1 MAWHDSERRR
11 GKAMRHVRRWKCA
24 LLFLV
29 PALLSLAL
37 VQAKA
42 QTPQEA
48 GKVKVDRLVM
58 GLITPYLDYMRP
70 WINGTAD
77 HNIQHDPT
85 FEWLV
90 EIHPETGQYV
100 PWLADSWA
108 PAPDGRSWNV
118 KLHKGVQFH
127 HGYGEFT
134 AKDVVHNHALWCD
147 LTYPGRKDPP
157 YSGYRNGICAVER
170 IEVVNNHE
178 IIMHCKVVCL
188 DMPFYY
194 SSAANVMLFSKAQ
207 WDKEGE
213 MGYETKPA
221 GTGPYI
227 FKERQPDRYVLYERA
242 PTPHWK
248 WGVVD
253 WKELQMTWTIE
264 EPTRLAQLSAGESHL
279 TEVNKDLVDT
289 LVTKGYKLIRSR
301 QVAQQIQ
308 LFLGGMYF
316 GTEDKATKRYTE
328 DGGTTGKLDLKV
340 PWTDIKVRQA
350 MNKAINR
357 EELLKVLYKG
367 RATYTYVTG
376 YYPDLPGW
384 DPTWEKRFPE
394 MYGYDPQAAKRLL
407 AEAGYPKG
415 FKAKAWL
422 FPFAGAPELIPLMES
437 IQVQFRDVGIELELE
452 EADVVAVVRPR
463 TRDRKAGGY
472 MFVGPPSK
480 KAVEAQIALFNAGKA
495 TPHMFETDE
504 IYKMWE
510 DLLQMSDLKERDA
523 QLRKIG
529 NYKFEQFEIIPLFDV
544 YIEVVVDPKIIND
557 WPFSGWDGGDM
568 GHTFL
573 ISACKQEKP
582 CK

>member
-1 MAWHDSERRR
+1 MVRMWFWKFTMVLLVVSALLLLMLAGAEAQSQPAA
-11 GKAMRHVRRWKCA
+11 GKA
-24 LLFLV
+24 
-29 PALLSLAL
+29 
-37 VQAKA
+37 
-42 QTPQEA
+42 
-48 GKVKVDRLVM
+48 KVDRLVM
-58 GLITPYLDYMRP
+58 GLIEKYRDYWRP
-70 WINGTAD
+70 WIIGTPD
-77 HNIQHDPT
+77 HMIQHDPA
-85 FEWLV
+85 FEWLFEV
-90 EIHPETGQYV
+90 DPETGVYK
-100 PWLADSWA
+100 PWLAASWEMA
-108 PAPDGRSWNV
+108 KDGRSWRL
-118 KLHKGVQFH
+118 KLQKGVQFH

-147 LTYPGRKDPP
+147 DNYPGRKDTP
-157 YSGYRNGICAVER
+157 SVGYRNGICLVER
-170 IEVVNNHE
+170 IEVVNDHE
-178 IIMHCKVVCL
+178 IVMHCKTVCADL
-188 DMPFYY
+188 DFYY
-194 SSAANVMLFSKAQ
+194 SSASTVVMFSKAQ

-227 FKERQPDRYVLYERA
+227 FKERQPDRYVLFERA

-253 WKELQMTWTIE
+253 WKELQMTWVIE
-264 EPTRLAQLSAGESHL
+264 EPTRLAQLSAGETHL

-289 LVTKGYKLIRSR
+289 LETKGYKLIRSR

-308 LFLGGMYF
+308 VFLGGMYF

-328 DGGTTGKLDLKV
+328 DGGTTGKLDMKV

-394 MYGYDPQAAKRLL
+394 MYGYDPKAAKRLL

-437 IQVQFRDVGIELELE
+437 IQVQFREVGIELELE

-472 MFVGPPSK
+472 MWVGPPSK
-480 KAVEAQIALFNAGKA
+480 KAVEAQIAAFNAGKA

-510 DLLQMSDLKERDA
+510 DLLQISDPKERDA